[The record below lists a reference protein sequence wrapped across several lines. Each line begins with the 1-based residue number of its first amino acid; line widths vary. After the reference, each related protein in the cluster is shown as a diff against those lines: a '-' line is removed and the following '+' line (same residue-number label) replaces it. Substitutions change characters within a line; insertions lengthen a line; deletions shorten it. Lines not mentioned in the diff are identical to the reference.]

1 MAKKKALG
9 QGLDALFGDNGSD
22 SGEGTIT
29 LRMSDIEPNRN
40 QPRQQFDDGS
50 IAELADSIR
59 QHGLIQPIVVRP
71 VGANYQIVAGERR
84 WRACRMLG
92 LSEVSAII
100 KDFTDEETAQ
110 IALIE
115 NIQRED
121 LNPIEEAQAYRS
133 LMDEYGMTQEQLS
146 KAVGKSRSAI
156 ANSVRLLNLPDTLV
170 EMLKKREISV
180 GQAKAI
186 AAVEKEEDMVSLA
199 KDAAAGKITV
209 RGIEKIAAK
218 GNSENVPE
226 DKKGTKSPA
235 EKKEISKEAGETV
248 TAENSFCESTPFI
261 TEMQISLEK
270 HLGRK
275 VRISSKDG
283 ERGSITIDFYEQSE
297 LSEIADKLTMY

>member
-22 SGEGTIT
+22 SGEGAVT
-29 LRMSDIEPNRN
+29 LRMSDIEPNRG
-40 QPRQQFDDGS
+40 QPRQTFDDNS

-71 VGANYQIVAGERR
+71 MGAGYQIVAGERR

-92 LSEVSAII
+92 MSELAAII

-121 LNPIEEAQAYRS
+121 LNPVEEAAAYKS
-133 LMDEYGMTQEQLS
+133 LMEEYGMTQEQLS

-156 ANSVRLLNLPDTLV
+156 GNALRLLNMPEILV
-170 EMLKKREISV
+170 EMLKRRQISA
-180 GQAKAI
+180 GQARALATVEDELIMTAI
-186 AAVEKEEDMVSLA
+186 A
-199 KDAAAGKITV
+199 KDAADGRVSV
-209 RGIEKIAAK
+209 RDIEKAAARL
-218 GNSENVPE
+218 SEGELPE
-226 DKKGTKSPA
+226 QRT
-235 EKKEISKEAGETV
+235 
-248 TAENSFCESTPFI
+248 ESTENPSVTQKPEPNKAGVNFI

-283 ERGSITIDFYEQSE
+283 EKGSITIDFYEQSE
-297 LSEIADKLTMY
+297 LTELADKLTMY